1 MNTFY
6 QAVELLKSR
15 LENNPLVNTV
25 VFART
30 EEKDLYKKNIFPIA
44 HINPRP
50 SNWVNNQVNLFT
62 FEVGVFEQRNIV
74 KDPIETKFEGN
85 DNQLDNMNTT
95 YQVIND
101 LVSYLERQDNEYQIE
116 VQSVS
121 AINPVIFKDFN
132 LLDGWVVTITLSA
145 PNNIDVCYE

>member
-116 VQSVS
+116 VESVS

>member
-62 FEVGVFEQRNIV
+62 FEVGIFEQRNIV
-74 KDPIETKFEGN
+74 KDPTETKFEGN

-116 VQSVS
+116 VESVS